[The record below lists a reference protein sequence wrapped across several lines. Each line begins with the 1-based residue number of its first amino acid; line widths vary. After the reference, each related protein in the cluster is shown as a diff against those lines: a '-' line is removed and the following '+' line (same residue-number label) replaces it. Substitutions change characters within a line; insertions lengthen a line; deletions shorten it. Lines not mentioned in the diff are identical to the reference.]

1 MNPDTPASEVR
12 NRIKAHVRIRA
23 GDLVPHEWNPR
34 THTDAQRAALAA
46 LYAEIG
52 FARSLLAYELPD
64 GRLKL
69 IDGHLRQDLAPDME
83 VDVEVLDVSDA
94 EARALLLSL
103 DPLAQLADY
112 DNTALDRLR
121 ALCGT
126 SSDAIANLWA
136 SIARTNAAVEESLA
150 TARTAKERSETIRE
164 QFLILVECDDE
175 QTQIDLLQR
184 FGQEGL
190 KCKALVS

>member
-1 MNPDTPASEVR
+1 MNTIR
-12 NRIKAHVRIRA
+12 NRIKGHRRIRA
-23 GDLVPHEWNPR
+23 GDLLSHELNPR
-34 THTDAQRAALAA
+34 LHGEAQRAALAA

-69 IDGHLRQDLAPDME
+69 IDGHLRKDLTPEME
-83 VDVEVLDVSDA
+83 VEVEVLDVGDT

-112 DNTALDRLR
+112 DQTTLDRLR
-121 ALCGT
+121 SLT
-126 SSDAIANLWA
+126 HTDSDAVANLWA
-136 SIARTNAAVEESLA
+136 SIARANAEVDQSLA
-150 TARTAKERSETIRE
+150 AASKQRDKPIPE
-164 QFLILVECDDE
+164 QFLILVECADE
-175 QTQIDLLQR
+175 QTQTELLQR
-184 FGQEGL
+184 FQDEGL

>member
-1 MNPDTPASEVR
+1 MKPIR
-12 NRIKAHVRIRA
+12 NRIKAHVRVRA
-23 GDLVPHEWNPR
+23 GDLVPHELNPR
-34 THTDAQRAALAA
+34 LHGETQRAALAA

-69 IDGHLRQDLAPDME
+69 IDGHLRKDLTPDME
-83 VDVEVLDVSDA
+83 VDVEVLDVGDA

-112 DNTALDRLR
+112 DQTTLDRLR
-121 ALCGT
+121 ALT
-126 SSDAIANLWA
+126 HTDSDAVANLWA
-136 SIARTNAAVEESLA
+136 SIGRANAEVEETLANAAKQRQKA
-150 TARTAKERSETIRE
+150 IPE

-175 QTQIDLLQR
+175 QTQTELLQR
-184 FGQEGL
+184 FQDEGL